1 MAYIRT
7 ETLGDDGL
15 WHHLYAG
22 PEYIVNNITS
32 DVPSDISPQETMETY
47 QASPG
52 EKLFLLIQ
60 TKKLKMRPP
69 KDKRTLESFP
79 KQKTKSLS
87 LYNF

>member
-1 MAYIRT
+1 MLIILPMAYIRT

-32 DVPSDISPQETMETY
+32 DVPSRYYTPQETMETH
-47 QASPG
+47 QVSPG

-60 TKKLKMRPP
+60 IGIQRFIKI
-69 KDKRTLESFP
+69 FC
-79 KQKTKSLS
+79 
-87 LYNF
+87 NFVNSNF